1 MLRTNAFSFIEIMF
15 EILIGK
21 INIKISIVC
30 VFCFRFR
37 FRFKFK
43 IRVFKIISKM
53 EMLKS
58 KKSQLTCSHCSKI
71 YKDPIDLPCGDCIC
85 LEHLSDKDV
94 LKAKRIKCKKCNKE
108 FGVKNN
114 AFKSNN
120 ELNQLLESQ
129 SYFSEE
135 EIVLKQV
142 LEESIQKF
150 FGKMKFWKFF

>member
-1 MLRTNAFSFIEIMF
+1 
-15 EILIGK
+15 
-21 INIKISIVC
+21 
-30 VFCFRFR
+30 
-37 FRFKFK
+37 
-43 IRVFKIISKM
+43 M

-58 KKSQLTCSHCSKI
+58 KKSQVACSYCSKI
-71 YKDPIDLPCGDCIC
+71 YKDPIDLPCGDSIC
-85 LEHLSDKDV
+85 LEHLSEKDV
-94 LKAKRIKCKKCNKE
+94 LKVNKIKCKKCNKE

-150 FGKMKFWKFF
+150 FQFYDGFAQKKTISTLLVNF